1 MRNLYKHIGS
11 AFMAALLPLTAAAQS
26 SLESGHSIM
35 VGDDT
40 YDMTDILE
48 IAFVDKATLISTPQ
62 VTAPSVAELLKQAP
76 NMRIWAKLLDATG
89 WGAKMKP
96 DAKAEKAFAEKYKA
110 HAGTY
115 PNNTVSSTPFQAYRR
130 QGFTLFAET
139 DEVFN
144 KEWGVPM
151 PVYDEATQ
159 SITNWEAIKQVLNEQ
174 CGKIYSNLKLG
185 DLTDKENAVNIF
197 VATHLLNSNMQ
208 LANNSAVRHATEYG
222 YTTGENINEPS
233 TNYTVNVWDYY
244 RTAWPQES
252 KLLKITQTPD
262 GQFYLNRFSKY
273 DNGLTGTYVETG
285 TLQEGILAH
294 ARNEVDNSVY
304 NNVALDGSYHPID
317 NILSFNSDYASA
329 MKSERVRMD
338 FTTLLPEIASN
349 NLRGKD
355 AYFPTD
361 YFSTLTNVSP
371 DTEIQLLYAS
381 KGWVDYQGDEL
392 LVTGNYDF
400 TLEVPA
406 MPNDGSYE
414 LRMGYSVNEVRAKSL
429 LTFICEDEAGNQ
441 GTWGDP
447 LVLDQSEPVMAN
459 DGIAQ
464 KDADLNYDETLC
476 AENDYAL
483 HKLGYMKAPAYFH
496 IAGDQHANSARD
508 ELGRSYNGGNMRR
521 VLNTSN
527 MSPRMRYYIRFQALD
542 NSGLAQLHLDYIEFV
557 PRLVDV
563 AGEPY
568 REDVW

>member
-26 SLESGHSIM
+26 PLESGHSIM

-40 YDMTDILE
+40 YDMTDIYE
-48 IAFVDKATLISTPQ
+48 IAFVDKATLGSTPQ
-62 VTAPSVAELLKQAP
+62 VTAPSVAKLLKQAP

-185 DLTDKENAVNIF
+185 DLTDKDNAVNIF

-222 YTTGENINEPS
+222 YTTGEDINEPS

-406 MPNDGSYE
+406 MLNDGSYE

-441 GTWGDP
+441 GTWGEP

-496 IAGDQHANSARD
+496 TAGYTANSARA

-521 VLNTSN
+521 VLITSN
-527 MSPRMRYYIRFQALD
+527 MSSRMRYYIRFQALN
-542 NSGLAQLHLDYIEFV
+542 NSSRAQLHLDYIEFV

>member
-26 SLESGHSIM
+26 PLESGHSIM

-40 YDMTDILE
+40 YDMTDIYE
-48 IAFVDKATLISTPQ
+48 IAFVDKATLGSTPQ
-62 VTAPSVAELLKQAP
+62 VAAPSVVKLLKQAP

-159 SITNWEAIKQVLNEQ
+159 SITNWETIKQVLNEQ
-174 CGKIYSNLKLG
+174 CGKIYSNLKPG
-185 DLTDKENAVNIF
+185 DLTDKDNAVNIF

-381 KGWVDYQGDEL
+381 KGWVDYQGDEF

-441 GTWGDP
+441 GTWGEP

-496 IAGDQHANSARD
+496 KAGDSTNSARD

-527 MSPRMRYYIRFQALD
+527 MSPRKRYYIRFQSLD
-542 NSGLAQLHLDYIEFV
+542 NSGLAQLHLDFIEFV

>member
-26 SLESGHSIM
+26 PLESGHSIM

-40 YDMTDILE
+40 YDMTDIWE
-48 IAFVDKATLISTPQ
+48 IAFVDKATLGSTPQ
-62 VTAPSVAELLKQAP
+62 VTAPSVVKLLKQAP

-89 WGAKMKP
+89 WGAKMVP

-110 HAGTY
+110 YAGTY
-115 PNNTVSSTPFQAYRR
+115 PNNTGTRTPFQAYRR

-159 SITNWEAIKQVLNEQ
+159 SITNWETIKQVLNEQ
-174 CGKIYSNLKLG
+174 CGKIYSNLKPG
-185 DLTDKENAVNIF
+185 DLTDKDNAVNIF

-244 RTAWPQES
+244 RTTWPQES

-317 NILSFNSDYASA
+317 DILSFNSDYASA

-371 DTEIQLLYAS
+371 DTKIQQLYAR

-414 LRMGYSVNEVRAKSL
+414 LRIGYSVNGVRAKSL
-429 LTFICEDEAGNQ
+429 LTFVCEDEVGNQ

-447 LVLDQSEPVMAN
+447 MVLDQSEPFMAN
-459 DGIAQ
+459 DCIGQ

-496 IAGDQHANSARD
+496 TAGYTANSARA

-521 VLNTSN
+521 VLITSN
-527 MSPRMRYYIRFQALD
+527 MSSRMRYYIRFQALN
-542 NSGLAQLHLDYIEFV
+542 NSSRAQLHLDYIEFV
-557 PRLVDV
+557 PRVVDV

>member
-26 SLESGHSIM
+26 PLESGHSIM

-40 YDMTDILE
+40 YDMTDIYE
-48 IAFVDKATLISTPQ
+48 IAFVDKATLGSTPQ
-62 VTAPSVAELLKQAP
+62 VAAPSVVKLLKQAP

-110 HAGTY
+110 YAGTY

-174 CGKIYSNLKLG
+174 CGKIYSNLKPG
-185 DLTDKENAVNIF
+185 DLTDKDNAVNIF

-208 LANNSAVRHATEYG
+208 LANNSAVHHATEYG
-222 YTTGENINEPS
+222 YTTGEDINEPS

-244 RTAWPQES
+244 RTVWPQES

-381 KGWVDYQGDEL
+381 KGWVDYQGDEF

-441 GTWGDP
+441 GTWGEP

-496 IAGDQHANSARD
+496 KAGDSTNSARD

-521 VLNTSN
+521 VLITSK
-527 MSPRMRYYIRFQALD
+527 MSPRKRYYIRFQSLD

>member
-62 VTAPSVAELLKQAP
+62 ATAPSVVKFLKQAP

-174 CGKIYSNLKLG
+174 CGKIYSNLKPG
-185 DLTDKENAVNIF
+185 DLTDKDNAVNIF

-441 GTWGDP
+441 GTWGEP

-527 MSPRMRYYIRFQALD
+527 MSPRMRYYIRFQSLN

-563 AGEPY
+563 ADEPY

>member
-1 MRNLYKHIGS
+1 
-11 AFMAALLPLTAAAQS
+11 MAALLPLTASAQS
-26 SLESGHSIM
+26 PLESGHSIM

-62 VTAPSVAELLKQAP
+62 ATAPSVVKLLKQAP

-115 PNNTVSSTPFQAYRR
+115 PNNTGTSTPFQAYRR

-174 CGKIYSNLKLG
+174 CGKIYSNLKPG
-185 DLTDKENAVNIF
+185 DLTDKDNAVNIF

-273 DNGLTGTYVETG
+273 DNGLKGTYLETG

-294 ARNEVDNSVY
+294 ACNEVDGSVY
-304 NNVALDGSYHPID
+304 NNVALYGSYYPID

-441 GTWGDP
+441 GTWGEP

-496 IAGDQHANSARD
+496 KAGDSTSPARA
-508 ELGRSYNGGNMRR
+508 ELGRNYNYGGNMRR
-521 VLNTSN
+521 VLITSN
-527 MSPRMRYYIRFQALD
+527 MSPRKRYYIRFQSLD
-542 NSGLAQLHLDYIEFV
+542 NSGLAQLHLDFIEFV

>member
-1 MRNLYKHIGS
+1 
-11 AFMAALLPLTAAAQS
+11 MAALLPLTAAAQS
-26 SLESGHSIM
+26 PLESGHSIM

-40 YDMTDILE
+40 YDMTDIYE
-48 IAFVDKATLISTPQ
+48 IAFVDKATLGSTPQ
-62 VTAPSVAELLKQAP
+62 VTAPSVVKLLKQAP

-174 CGKIYSNLKLG
+174 CGKIYSNLKPG
-185 DLTDKENAVNIF
+185 DLTDKDNAVNIF

-233 TNYTVNVWDYY
+233 TSYTVNVWDYY

-294 ARNEVDNSVY
+294 ARNEVDGSVY

-381 KGWVDYQGDEL
+381 KGWVDYQGDEF

-441 GTWGDP
+441 GTWGEP

-496 IAGDQHANSARD
+496 KAGDSTNSARD

-527 MSPRMRYYIRFQALD
+527 MSPRKRYYIRFQSLD
-542 NSGLAQLHLDYIEFV
+542 NSGLAQLHLDFIEFV

>member
-26 SLESGHSIM
+26 PLESGHSIM

-40 YDMTDILE
+40 YDMTDIYE
-48 IAFVDKATLISTPQ
+48 IAFVDKATLGSTPQ
-62 VTAPSVAELLKQAP
+62 VTAPSVVKLLKQAP

-115 PNNTVSSTPFQAYRR
+115 PNNTVSSTLFQAYRR

-174 CGKIYSNLKLG
+174 CGKIYSNLKPG
-185 DLTDKENAVNIF
+185 DLTDKDNAVNIF

-441 GTWGDP
+441 GTWGEP

-483 HKLGYMKAPAYFH
+483 YKLGYMKAPAYFH
-496 IAGDQHANSARD
+496 KVGDSTSPARA

-521 VLNTSN
+521 VLITSN
-527 MSPRMRYYIRFQALD
+527 MSPRKRYYIRFQSLD
-542 NSGLAQLHLDYIEFV
+542 NSGLAQLHLDFIEFV

>member
-1 MRNLYKHIGS
+1 
-11 AFMAALLPLTAAAQS
+11 MAALLPLTAAAQS
-26 SLESGHSIM
+26 PLESGHSIM

-40 YDMTDILE
+40 YDMTDIWE
-48 IAFVDKATLISTPQ
+48 IAFVDKATLGSTPQ
-62 VTAPSVAELLKQAP
+62 VTAPSVVKLLKQAP

-89 WGAKMKP
+89 WGAKMMS

-110 HAGTY
+110 YAGRY
-115 PNNTVSSTPFQAYRR
+115 PNNTGTRTPFQAYRR

-159 SITNWEAIKQVLNEQ
+159 SITNWETIKQVLNEQ
-174 CGKIYSNLKLG
+174 CGKIYSNLKPG
-185 DLTDKENAVNIF
+185 DLTDKDNAVNIF

-273 DNGLTGTYVETG
+273 DNGLKGTYLETG

-294 ARNEVDNSVY
+294 ALNEVDGSVY
-304 NNVALDGSYHPID
+304 NNVALYGSYHPID
-317 NILSFNSDYASA
+317 NVLSFNSDYASA

-361 YFSTLTNVSP
+361 YFSTLTNVSA
-371 DTEIQLLYAS
+371 DTKIQLLYVR

-414 LRMGYSVNEVRAKSL
+414 LRIGYNVNGVRAKSL

-441 GTWGDP
+441 GTWGEA
-447 LVLDQSEPVMAN
+447 LVLDQSEPFMAN
-459 DGIAQ
+459 DCIGQ
-464 KDADLNYDETLC
+464 KDADLNYDELLC

-496 IAGDQHANSARD
+496 MAGYTDSPARG

-521 VLNTSN
+521 VLTTSK
-527 MSPRMRYYIRFQALD
+527 MSPRKRYYIRFQSLN
-542 NSGLAQLHLDYIEFV
+542 NSSRAQLHLDYIELV

>member
-26 SLESGHSIM
+26 PLESGHSIM

-40 YDMTDILE
+40 YDMTDIWE
-48 IAFVDKATLISTPQ
+48 IAFVDKATFGSTPQ

-151 PVYDEATQ
+151 PIYDEATQ
-159 SITNWEAIKQVLNEQ
+159 SITNWETIKQVLNEQ
-174 CGKIYSNLKLG
+174 CGKIYSNLKSG
-185 DLTDKENAVNIF
+185 DLTDKDNAVNIF

-496 IAGDQHANSARD
+496 KAGDSTSPARD
-508 ELGRSYNGGNMRR
+508 ELGRSYNGGNMRC

-527 MSPRMRYYIRFQALD
+527 MSPRMRYYIRFQSLN

>member
-11 AFMAALLPLTAAAQS
+11 AIMAALLPLTAAAQS
-26 SLESGHSIM
+26 PLESGHSIM

-40 YDMTDILE
+40 YDMTDIYE
-48 IAFVDKATLISTPQ
+48 IAFVDKATLGSTPQ
-62 VTAPSVAELLKQAP
+62 VAASSVAKLLKQAP

-96 DAKAEKAFAEKYKA
+96 DAKAEKDFAEKYKA

-174 CGKIYSNLKLG
+174 CGKIYSNLKPG
-185 DLTDKENAVNIF
+185 DLTDKDNAVNIF

-222 YTTGENINEPS
+222 YTTGEDINEPS

-441 GTWGDP
+441 GTWGEP

-496 IAGDQHANSARD
+496 KAGYTDSPARA

-521 VLNTSN
+521 VLITSK
-527 MSPRMRYYIRFQALD
+527 MSPRNRYYIRFQSLD
-542 NSGLAQLHLDYIEFV
+542 NSGLAQLHLDFIEFV

>member
-26 SLESGHSIM
+26 PLESGHSIM

-40 YDMTDILE
+40 YDMTDIWE
-48 IAFVDKATLISTPQ
+48 IAFVDKATLGSTPQ
-62 VTAPSVAELLKQAP
+62 VTAPSVVKLLKQAP
-76 NMRIWAKLLDATG
+76 NMRIWAKLLDVTG
-89 WGAKMKP
+89 WGAKMMP

-110 HAGTY
+110 YAGTY
-115 PNNTVSSTPFQAYRR
+115 PNNTGTRTPFQAYRR

-159 SITNWEAIKQVLNEQ
+159 SITNWETIKQVLNEQ
-174 CGKIYSNLKLG
+174 CGKIYSNLKPG
-185 DLTDKENAVNIF
+185 DLTDKDNAVNIF

-317 NILSFNSDYASA
+317 DILSFNSDYASA

-371 DTEIQLLYAS
+371 DTKIQQLYAR

-414 LRMGYSVNEVRAKSL
+414 LRIGYSVNGVRAKSL

-441 GTWGDP
+441 GTWGEA
-447 LVLDQSEPVMAN
+447 LVLDQSEPFMAN
-459 DGIAQ
+459 DCIGQ

-496 IAGDQHANSARD
+496 IAGYTDSPARG

-521 VLNTSN
+521 VLITSN
-527 MSPRMRYYIRFQALD
+527 MSSRMRYYIRFQSLN
-542 NSGLAQLHLDYIEFV
+542 NSSRAQLHLDYIELV

>member
-26 SLESGHSIM
+26 PLESGHSIM

-40 YDMTDILE
+40 YDMTDIYE
-48 IAFVDKATLISTPQ
+48 IAFVDKATLGSTPQ
-62 VTAPSVAELLKQAP
+62 VAAPSVVKLLKQAP

-185 DLTDKENAVNIF
+185 DLTDKDNAVNIF

-222 YTTGENINEPS
+222 YTTGEDINEPS

-441 GTWGDP
+441 GTWGEP

-496 IAGDQHANSARD
+496 KAGDSTSPARD

-521 VLNTSN
+521 VLITSK
-527 MSPRMRYYIRFQALD
+527 MSPCKRYYIRFQSLD
-542 NSGLAQLHLDYIEFV
+542 NSGLAQLHLDFIEFV

>member
-26 SLESGHSIM
+26 PLESGHSIM

-40 YDMTDILE
+40 YDMTDIYE
-48 IAFVDKATLISTPQ
+48 IAFVDKATLGSTPQ
-62 VTAPSVAELLKQAP
+62 VTAPSVVKFLKQAP

-174 CGKIYSNLKLG
+174 CGKIYSNLKPG
-185 DLTDKENAVNIF
+185 DLTDKDNAVNIF

-355 AYFPTD
+355 AYFPTA

-441 GTWGDP
+441 GTWGEP

-496 IAGDQHANSARD
+496 KAGDSTSPARA
-508 ELGRSYNGGNMRR
+508 ELGRNYNYGGNMRR
-521 VLNTSN
+521 VLLTSN
-527 MSPRMRYYIRFQALD
+527 MSPRKRYYIRFQSLD
-542 NSGLAQLHLDYIEFV
+542 NSGLAQLHLDFIEFV

>member
-26 SLESGHSIM
+26 PLESGHSIM

-40 YDMTDILE
+40 YDMTDIYQ
-48 IAFVDKATLISTPQ
+48 IAFVDKATFGSTSQ
-62 VTAPSVAELLKQAP
+62 VTAPSVVKLLKQAP

-89 WGAKMKP
+89 WGAKMVP

-110 HAGTY
+110 YAGTY
-115 PNNTVSSTPFQAYRR
+115 PNNTGTRTPFQAYRR

-174 CGKIYSNLKLG
+174 CGKIYSNLKPG

-244 RTAWPQES
+244 RTTWPQES

-273 DNGLTGTYVETG
+273 NNGLTGTYVETG

-441 GTWGDP
+441 GTWGEP

-483 HKLGYMKAPAYFH
+483 HKLGYTKAPAYFH
-496 IAGDQHANSARD
+496 KAGDSTSPARD

-521 VLNTSN
+521 VLITSK
-527 MSPRMRYYIRFQALD
+527 MSPCKRYYIRFQSLD
-542 NSGLAQLHLDYIEFV
+542 NSGLAQLHLDFIEFV

>member
-26 SLESGHSIM
+26 PLESGHSIM

-40 YDMTDILE
+40 YDMTDIWE
-48 IAFVDKATLISTPQ
+48 IAFVDKATLGSTPQ

-76 NMRIWAKLLDATG
+76 NMRIWAKLLDVTG
-89 WGAKMKP
+89 WGAKMVP

-110 HAGTY
+110 YAGTY
-115 PNNTVSSTPFQAYRR
+115 PNNTGTRTPFQAYRR

-151 PVYDEATQ
+151 PIYDEATQ
-159 SITNWEAIKQVLNEQ
+159 SITNWETIKQVLNEQ
-174 CGKIYSNLKLG
+174 CGKIYSNLKPG
-185 DLTDKENAVNIF
+185 DLTDKDNAVNIF

-222 YTTGENINEPS
+222 YTTGEDINEPS

-273 DNGLTGTYVETG
+273 DNGLKGTYLETG
-285 TLQEGILAH
+285 TLQKGILAH
-294 ARNEVDNSVY
+294 ARNEVDGSVY
-304 NNVALDGSYHPID
+304 NNVALYGSYHPID

-361 YFSTLTNVSP
+361 YFSTLTNVSA
-371 DTEIQLLYAS
+371 DTKIQLLYVR

-406 MPNDGSYE
+406 MPNDGTYE
-414 LRMGYSVNEVRAKSL
+414 LRIGYGVNTLRAKSL

-441 GTWGDP
+441 DTWGDP
-447 LVLDQSEPVMAN
+447 LVLDQSDPVMAS

-483 HKLGYMKAPAYFH
+483 HKLGYMKPPAYFQREFGIR
-496 IAGDQHANSARD
+496 IA
-508 ELGRSYNGGNMRR
+508 
-521 VLNTSN
+521 
-527 MSPRMRYYIRFQALD
+527 
-542 NSGLAQLHLDYIEFV
+542 
-557 PRLVDV
+557 
-563 AGEPY
+563 
-568 REDVW
+568 

>member
-1 MRNLYKHIGS
+1 
-11 AFMAALLPLTAAAQS
+11 MAALLPLTAAAQS
-26 SLESGHSIM
+26 PLESGHSIM

-40 YDMTDILE
+40 YDMTDIWE
-48 IAFVDKATLISTPQ
+48 IAFVDKATLGSTPQ
-62 VTAPSVAELLKQAP
+62 VTAPSVVKLLKQAP

-89 WGAKMKP
+89 WGAKMVP

-110 HAGTY
+110 YAGTY
-115 PNNTVSSTPFQAYRR
+115 PNNTGTRTPFQAYRR

-159 SITNWEAIKQVLNEQ
+159 SITNWETIKQVLNEQ
-174 CGKIYSNLKLG
+174 CGKIYSNLKPG
-185 DLTDKENAVNIF
+185 DLTDKDNAVNIF

-244 RTAWPQES
+244 RTTWPQES

-317 NILSFNSDYASA
+317 DILSFNSDYASA

-371 DTEIQLLYAS
+371 DTKIQQLYAR

-414 LRMGYSVNEVRAKSL
+414 LRIGYSVNGVRAKSL
-429 LTFICEDEAGNQ
+429 LTFICKDEAGNQ
-441 GTWGDP
+441 GTWGEP
-447 LVLDQSEPVMAN
+447 LVLDQSEPFMAN
-459 DGIAQ
+459 DCIGQ
-464 KDADLNYDETLC
+464 KDADLNYDELLC

-496 IAGDQHANSARD
+496 MAGYTDSPARG

-521 VLNTSN
+521 VLTTSK
-527 MSPRMRYYIRFQALD
+527 MSPRKRYYIRFQSLN
-542 NSGLAQLHLDYIEFV
+542 NSSRAQLHLDYIELV

>member
-26 SLESGHSIM
+26 PLESGHSIM

-40 YDMTDILE
+40 YDMTDIYQ
-48 IAFVDKATLISTPQ
+48 IAFVDKATFGSTSQ
-62 VTAPSVAELLKQAP
+62 VTAPSVVKLLKQAP

-89 WGAKMKP
+89 WGAKMVP

-115 PNNTVSSTPFQAYRR
+115 PNNTGTRTPFQAYRR

-174 CGKIYSNLKLG
+174 CGKIYSNLKPG

-244 RTAWPQES
+244 RTTWPQES

-441 GTWGDP
+441 GTWGEP

-496 IAGDQHANSARD
+496 KAGDSTSPARD

-521 VLNTSN
+521 VLITSK
-527 MSPRMRYYIRFQALD
+527 MSPCKRYYIRFQSLD
-542 NSGLAQLHLDYIEFV
+542 NSGLAQLHLDFIEFV

>member
-26 SLESGHSIM
+26 PLESGHSIM

-40 YDMTDILE
+40 YDMTEILE
-48 IAFVDKATLISTPQ
+48 IAFVDKATLGSTPQ
-62 VTAPSVAELLKQAP
+62 VAASSVAKLLKQAP

-89 WGAKMKP
+89 WGAKMMP

-110 HAGTY
+110 YAGTY
-115 PNNTVSSTPFQAYRR
+115 PNQTGTRTPFQAYRR

-174 CGKIYSNLKLG
+174 CGKIYSNLKPG

-441 GTWGDP
+441 GTWGEP

-483 HKLGYMKAPAYFH
+483 YKLGYMKAPAYFH
-496 IAGDQHANSARD
+496 KVGDSTSPARA

-521 VLNTSN
+521 VLITSN
-527 MSPRMRYYIRFQALD
+527 MSPRKRYYIRFQSLD
-542 NSGLAQLHLDYIEFV
+542 NSGLAQLHLDFIEFV

>member
-26 SLESGHSIM
+26 PLESGHSIM

-40 YDMTDILE
+40 YDMTDIWE
-48 IAFVDKATLISTPQ
+48 IAFVDKATLGSTPQ
-62 VTAPSVAELLKQAP
+62 VTAPSVVKLLKQAP

-89 WGAKMKP
+89 WGAKMVP

-110 HAGTY
+110 YAGTY
-115 PNNTVSSTPFQAYRR
+115 PNNTGTRTPFQAYRR

-159 SITNWEAIKQVLNEQ
+159 SITNWETIKQVLNEQ
-174 CGKIYSNLKLG
+174 CGKIYSNLKPG
-185 DLTDKENAVNIF
+185 DLTDKDNAVNIF

-222 YTTGENINEPS
+222 YTTGEDINEPS

-244 RTAWPQES
+244 RTTWPQES

-317 NILSFNSDYASA
+317 DILSFNSDYASA

-371 DTEIQLLYAS
+371 DTKIQQLYAR

-414 LRMGYSVNEVRAKSL
+414 LRIGYSVNGVRAKSL

-441 GTWGDP
+441 GTWGEA
-447 LVLDQSEPVMAN
+447 LVLDQSEPFMAN
-459 DGIAQ
+459 DCIGQ

-496 IAGDQHANSARD
+496 TAGYTANSARA

-521 VLNTSN
+521 VLITSN
-527 MSPRMRYYIRFQALD
+527 MSSRMRYYIRFQALN
-542 NSGLAQLHLDYIEFV
+542 NSSRAQLHLDYIEFV

>member
-26 SLESGHSIM
+26 PLESGHSIM

-40 YDMTDILE
+40 YDMTDIYE
-48 IAFVDKATLISTPQ
+48 IAFVDKATLISAPQ
-62 VTAPSVAELLKQAP
+62 ATAPSVVKLLKQAP

-174 CGKIYSNLKLG
+174 CGKIYSNLKPG

-441 GTWGDP
+441 GTWGEP

-496 IAGDQHANSARD
+496 KAGYTDSPARA

-521 VLNTSN
+521 VLITSN
-527 MSPRMRYYIRFQALD
+527 MSPRNRYYIRFQSLD
-542 NSGLAQLHLDYIEFV
+542 NSGLAQLHLDFIEFV

>member
-1 MRNLYKHIGS
+1 MIPFFS
-11 AFMAALLPLTAAAQS
+11 PFFQTPL
-26 SLESGHSIM
+26 I
-35 VGDDT
+35 
-40 YDMTDILE
+40 
-48 IAFVDKATLISTPQ
+48 
-62 VTAPSVAELLKQAP
+62 P
-76 NMRIWAKLLDATG
+76 NSR
-89 WGAKMKP
+89 
-96 DAKAEKAFAEKYKA
+96 EKAFAEKYKA

-185 DLTDKENAVNIF
+185 DLTDKDNAVNIF

-222 YTTGENINEPS
+222 YTTGEDINEPS

-441 GTWGDP
+441 GTWGEP

-496 IAGDQHANSARD
+496 KAGDSTSPARD

-521 VLNTSN
+521 VLITSK
-527 MSPRMRYYIRFQALD
+527 MSPCKRYYIRFQSLD
-542 NSGLAQLHLDYIEFV
+542 NSGLAQLHLDFIEFV

>member
-26 SLESGHSIM
+26 PLESGHSIM

-40 YDMTDILE
+40 YDMTDIWE
-48 IAFVDKATLISTPQ
+48 IAFVDKATLGSTPQ
-62 VTAPSVAELLKQAP
+62 VAASSVAELLKQAP

-115 PNNTVSSTPFQAYRR
+115 PNNTVSSTLFQAYRR

-174 CGKIYSNLKLG
+174 CGKIYSNLKPG
-185 DLTDKENAVNIF
+185 DLTDKDNAVNIF

-441 GTWGDP
+441 GTWGEP

-483 HKLGYMKAPAYFH
+483 YKLGYMKAPAYFH
-496 IAGDQHANSARD
+496 KVGDSTSPARA

-521 VLNTSN
+521 VLITSN
-527 MSPRMRYYIRFQALD
+527 MSPRKRYYIRFQSLD
-542 NSGLAQLHLDYIEFV
+542 NSGLAQLHLDFIEFV

>member
-26 SLESGHSIM
+26 PLESGHSIM

-40 YDMTDILE
+40 YDMTDIYE
-48 IAFVDKATLISTPQ
+48 IAFVDKATLGSTPQ
-62 VTAPSVAELLKQAP
+62 VTAPSVVKLLKQAP

-89 WGAKMKP
+89 WGAKMMP

-174 CGKIYSNLKLG
+174 CGKIYSNLKPG
-185 DLTDKENAVNIF
+185 DLTDKDNAVNIF

-233 TNYTVNVWDYY
+233 TSYTVNVWDYY

-496 IAGDQHANSARD
+496 KAGYTDSPARA

-521 VLNTSN
+521 VLITSN
-527 MSPRMRYYIRFQALD
+527 MSPRNRYYIRFQSLD
-542 NSGLAQLHLDYIEFV
+542 NSGLAQLHLDFIEFV

>member
-1 MRNLYKHIGS
+1 
-11 AFMAALLPLTAAAQS
+11 MAALLPLTAAAQS
-26 SLESGHSIM
+26 PLESGHSIM

-40 YDMTDILE
+40 YDMTDIYE
-48 IAFVDKATLISTPQ
+48 IAFVDKATLGSTPQ
-62 VTAPSVAELLKQAP
+62 VTAPSVVKLLKQAP

-174 CGKIYSNLKLG
+174 CGKIYSNLKPG
-185 DLTDKENAVNIF
+185 DLTDKDNAVNIF

-233 TNYTVNVWDYY
+233 TSYTVNVWDYY

-381 KGWVDYQGDEL
+381 KGWVDYQGDEF

-441 GTWGDP
+441 GTWGEP

-496 IAGDQHANSARD
+496 KAGDSTNSARD

-527 MSPRMRYYIRFQALD
+527 MSPRKRYYIRFQSLD
-542 NSGLAQLHLDYIEFV
+542 NSGLAQLHLDFIEFV

>member
-11 AFMAALLPLTAAAQS
+11 AIMAALLPLTAAAQS
-26 SLESGHSIM
+26 PLESGHSIM

-40 YDMTDILE
+40 YDMTDIYE
-48 IAFVDKATLISTPQ
+48 IAFVDKATLGSTPQ
-62 VTAPSVAELLKQAP
+62 VAAPSVVKLLKQAP

-174 CGKIYSNLKLG
+174 CGKIYSNLKPG
-185 DLTDKENAVNIF
+185 DLTDKDNAVNIF

-441 GTWGDP
+441 GTWGEP

-496 IAGDQHANSARD
+496 TAGYTANSARA

-521 VLNTSN
+521 VLITSK
-527 MSPRMRYYIRFQALD
+527 MSPRKRYYIRFQSLD

>member
-26 SLESGHSIM
+26 PLESGHSIM

-40 YDMTDILE
+40 YDMTDIWE
-48 IAFVDKATLISTPQ
+48 IAFVDKATLGSTPQ
-62 VTAPSVAELLKQAP
+62 VTAPSVVKLLKQAP

-89 WGAKMKP
+89 WGAKMVP

-110 HAGTY
+110 YAGTY
-115 PNNTVSSTPFQAYRR
+115 PNNTGTRTPFQAYRR

-159 SITNWEAIKQVLNEQ
+159 SITNWETIKQVLNEQ
-174 CGKIYSNLKLG
+174 CGKIYSNLKPG
-185 DLTDKENAVNIF
+185 DLTDKDNAVNIF

-244 RTAWPQES
+244 RTTWPQES

-361 YFSTLTNVSP
+361 YFSTLTNVSA
-371 DTEIQLLYAS
+371 DTKIQLLYVR

-414 LRMGYSVNEVRAKSL
+414 LRIGYSVNGVRAKSL

-441 GTWGDP
+441 GTWGEA
-447 LVLDQSEPVMAN
+447 LVLDQSEPFMAN
-459 DGIAQ
+459 DCIGQ

-496 IAGDQHANSARD
+496 TAGYTANSARA

-527 MSPRMRYYIRFQALD
+527 MSPRMRYYIRFQALN
-542 NSGLAQLHLDYIEFV
+542 NSSRAQLHLDYIEFV
-557 PRLVDV
+557 PRVVDV

>member
-26 SLESGHSIM
+26 PLESGHSIM

-40 YDMTDILE
+40 YDMTDIYE
-48 IAFVDKATLISTPQ
+48 IAFVDKATLGSTPQ
-62 VTAPSVAELLKQAP
+62 VTAPSVVKLLKQAP

-174 CGKIYSNLKLG
+174 CGKIYSNLKPG
-185 DLTDKENAVNIF
+185 DLTDKDNAVNIF

-441 GTWGDP
+441 GTWGEP
-447 LVLDQSEPVMAN
+447 LVLDQSDPVMAN

-483 HKLGYMKAPAYFH
+483 HKLCYMKAPAYFH
-496 IAGDQHANSARD
+496 KAGDSTSPARA
-508 ELGRSYNGGNMRR
+508 ELGRNYNGGNMRR
-521 VLNTSN
+521 VLITSK
-527 MSPRMRYYIRFQALD
+527 MSPRKRYYIRFQSLD

>member
-11 AFMAALLPLTAAAQS
+11 AIMAALLPLTAAAQS
-26 SLESGHSIM
+26 PLESGHSIM

-40 YDMTDILE
+40 YDMTDIYE
-48 IAFVDKATLISTPQ
+48 IAFVDKATLGSTPQ
-62 VTAPSVAELLKQAP
+62 VTAPSVVKLLKQAP

-174 CGKIYSNLKLG
+174 CGKIYSNLKPG
-185 DLTDKENAVNIF
+185 DLTDKDNAVNIF

-233 TNYTVNVWDYY
+233 TSYTVNVWDYY

-294 ARNEVDNSVY
+294 ARNEVDGSVY

-381 KGWVDYQGDEL
+381 KGWVDYQGDEF

-414 LRMGYSVNEVRAKSL
+414 LRMGL
-429 LTFICEDEAGNQ
+429 
-441 GTWGDP
+441 
-447 LVLDQSEPVMAN
+447 
-459 DGIAQ
+459 
-464 KDADLNYDETLC
+464 
-476 AENDYAL
+476 
-483 HKLGYMKAPAYFH
+483 
-496 IAGDQHANSARD
+496 
-508 ELGRSYNGGNMRR
+508 
-521 VLNTSN
+521 
-527 MSPRMRYYIRFQALD
+527 
-542 NSGLAQLHLDYIEFV
+542 
-557 PRLVDV
+557 
-563 AGEPY
+563 
-568 REDVW
+568 

>member
-26 SLESGHSIM
+26 PLESGHSIM

-40 YDMTDILE
+40 YDMTDIYQ
-48 IAFVDKATLISTPQ
+48 IAFVDKATFGSTSQ
-62 VTAPSVAELLKQAP
+62 VTAPSVVKLLKQAP

-89 WGAKMKP
+89 WGAKMVP

-110 HAGTY
+110 YAGTY
-115 PNNTVSSTPFQAYRR
+115 PNNTGTRTPFQAYRR

-174 CGKIYSNLKLG
+174 CGKIYSNLKPG

-244 RTAWPQES
+244 RTTWLQES

-441 GTWGDP
+441 GTWGEP

-496 IAGDQHANSARD
+496 KAGDSTSPARD

-521 VLNTSN
+521 VLITSK
-527 MSPRMRYYIRFQALD
+527 MSPCKRYYIRFQSLD
-542 NSGLAQLHLDYIEFV
+542 NSGLAQLHLDFIEFV

>member
-1 MRNLYKHIGS
+1 
-11 AFMAALLPLTAAAQS
+11 MAALLPLTAAAQS
-26 SLESGHSIM
+26 PLESGHSIM

-40 YDMTDILE
+40 YDMTDIYQ
-48 IAFVDKATLISTPQ
+48 IAFVDKATFGSTSQ
-62 VTAPSVAELLKQAP
+62 VTAPSVVKLLKQAP

-89 WGAKMKP
+89 WGAKMVP

-110 HAGTY
+110 YAGTY
-115 PNNTVSSTPFQAYRR
+115 PNNTGTRTPFQAYRR

-174 CGKIYSNLKLG
+174 CGKIYSNLKPG

-244 RTAWPQES
+244 RTTWPQES

-441 GTWGDP
+441 GTWSDP

-496 IAGDQHANSARD
+496 KAGDSTSPARD

-521 VLNTSN
+521 VLITSK
-527 MSPRMRYYIRFQALD
+527 MSPCKRYYIRFQSLD
-542 NSGLAQLHLDYIEFV
+542 NSGLAQLHLDFIEFV

>member
-1 MRNLYKHIGS
+1 
-11 AFMAALLPLTAAAQS
+11 MAALLPLTAAAQS
-26 SLESGHSIM
+26 PLESGHSIM

-40 YDMTDILE
+40 YDMTDIWE
-48 IAFVDKATLISTPQ
+48 IAFVDKATFGSTPQ

-151 PVYDEATQ
+151 PIYDEATQ
-159 SITNWEAIKQVLNEQ
+159 SITNWETIKQVLNEQ
-174 CGKIYSNLKLG
+174 CGKIYSNLKPG
-185 DLTDKENAVNIF
+185 DLTDKDNAVNIF

-273 DNGLTGTYVETG
+273 DNGLTGTYLETG

-441 GTWGDP
+441 GTWGEP

-496 IAGDQHANSARD
+496 KAGDSTSPARD
-508 ELGRSYNGGNMRR
+508 ELGRSYNGGNMRC

-527 MSPRMRYYIRFQALD
+527 MSPRMRYYIRFQSLN

>member
-40 YDMTDILE
+40 YDMTEILE
-48 IAFVDKATLISTPQ
+48 IAFVDKATLGSTPQ
-62 VTAPSVAELLKQAP
+62 VAASSVAKLLKQAP

-151 PVYDEATQ
+151 PIYDEATQ

-174 CGKIYSNLKLG
+174 CGKIYSNLKPG
-185 DLTDKENAVNIF
+185 DLTDKDNAVNIF

-371 DTEIQLLYAS
+371 YTEIQLLYAS

-441 GTWGDP
+441 GTWGEP

-527 MSPRMRYYIRFQALD
+527 MSPRMRYYIRFQSLN

>member
-1 MRNLYKHIGS
+1 
-11 AFMAALLPLTAAAQS
+11 
-26 SLESGHSIM
+26 
-35 VGDDT
+35 
-40 YDMTDILE
+40 
-48 IAFVDKATLISTPQ
+48 
-62 VTAPSVAELLKQAP
+62 
-76 NMRIWAKLLDATG
+76 
-89 WGAKMKP
+89 
-96 DAKAEKAFAEKYKA
+96 
-110 HAGTY
+110 
-115 PNNTVSSTPFQAYRR
+115 
-130 QGFTLFAET
+130 
-139 DEVFN
+139 
-144 KEWGVPM
+144 M

-174 CGKIYSNLKLG
+174 CGKIYSNLKPG
-185 DLTDKENAVNIF
+185 DLTDKDNAVNIF

-222 YTTGENINEPS
+222 YTTGEDINEPS

-273 DNGLTGTYVETG
+273 DNGLKGTYLETG

-294 ARNEVDNSVY
+294 ARNEVDGSVY
-304 NNVALDGSYHPID
+304 NNVALYGSYHPID

-361 YFSTLTNVSP
+361 YFSTLTNVSA
-371 DTEIQLLYAS
+371 DTKIQQLYVR

-406 MPNDGSYE
+406 MPHYGTYE
-414 LRMGYSVNEVRAKSL
+414 LRIGYGVNTLRAKSL

-441 GTWGDP
+441 DTWGEP
-447 LVLDQSEPVMAN
+447 LVLDQSDPVMAS

-483 HKLGYMKAPAYFH
+483 HKLGYMKPPAYFH
-496 IAGDQHANSARD
+496 IAGYTDSPARG

-521 VLNTSN
+521 VLTTSN
-527 MSPRMRYYIRFQALD
+527 MSPRMRYYIRFQSLNNA
-542 NSGLAQLHLDYIEFV
+542 SRAQLHLDFIEFV

-563 AGEPY
+563 EGEPY

>member
-1 MRNLYKHIGS
+1 
-11 AFMAALLPLTAAAQS
+11 MAALLPLTAAAQS
-26 SLESGHSIM
+26 PLESGHSIM

-40 YDMTDILE
+40 YDMTDIWE
-48 IAFVDKATLISTPQ
+48 IAFVDKATLGSTPQ

-76 NMRIWAKLLDATG
+76 NMRIWAKLLDVTG

-110 HAGTY
+110 YAGTY
-115 PNNTVSSTPFQAYRR
+115 PNNTGTRTPFQAYRR

-151 PVYDEATQ
+151 PIYDEATQ
-159 SITNWEAIKQVLNEQ
+159 SITNWETIKQVLNEQ
-174 CGKIYSNLKLG
+174 CGKIYSNLKPG
-185 DLTDKENAVNIF
+185 DLTDKDNAVNIF

-244 RTAWPQES
+244 CTAWPQES

-273 DNGLTGTYVETG
+273 DNGLKGTYLETG

-294 ARNEVDNSVY
+294 ARNEVDGSVY
-304 NNVALDGSYHPID
+304 NNVALYGSYHPID

-371 DTEIQLLYAS
+371 DTKIQQLYAR

-414 LRMGYSVNEVRAKSL
+414 LRIGYSVNGVRAKSL

-441 GTWGDP
+441 GTWGEA
-447 LVLDQSEPVMAN
+447 LVLDQSEPFMAN
-459 DGIAQ
+459 DCIGQ

-496 IAGDQHANSARD
+496 TAGYTANSARA

-521 VLNTSN
+521 VLITSN
-527 MSPRMRYYIRFQALD
+527 MSSRMRYYIRFQALN
-542 NSGLAQLHLDYIEFV
+542 NSSRAQLHLDYIEFV

>member
-1 MRNLYKHIGS
+1 
-11 AFMAALLPLTAAAQS
+11 MAALLPLTAAAQS
-26 SLESGHSIM
+26 PLESGHSIM

-40 YDMTDILE
+40 YDMTDIWE
-48 IAFVDKATLISTPQ
+48 IAFVDKATLGSTPQ
-62 VTAPSVAELLKQAP
+62 VTAPSVVKLLKQAP

-89 WGAKMKP
+89 WGAKMMP

-110 HAGTY
+110 YAGRY
-115 PNNTVSSTPFQAYRR
+115 PNNTGTRTPFQAYRR

-174 CGKIYSNLKLG
+174 CGKIYSNLKPG
-185 DLTDKENAVNIF
+185 DLTDKDNAVNIF

-273 DNGLTGTYVETG
+273 DNGLKGTYVETG

-294 ARNEVDNSVY
+294 ARNEVDGSVY
-304 NNVALDGSYHPID
+304 NNVALYGSYHPID

-361 YFSTLTNVSP
+361 YFSTLTNVSA
-371 DTEIQLLYAS
+371 DTKIQLLYVR

-414 LRMGYSVNEVRAKSL
+414 LRIGYSVNGVRAKSL
-429 LTFICEDEAGNQ
+429 LTFVCEDEAGNQ
-441 GTWGDP
+441 GTWGEA
-447 LVLDQSEPVMAN
+447 LVLDQSEPFMAN
-459 DGIAQ
+459 DCIGQ

-496 IAGDQHANSARD
+496 TAGYTANSARA

-521 VLNTSN
+521 VLITSN
-527 MSPRMRYYIRFQALD
+527 MSSRMRYYIRFQALN
-542 NSGLAQLHLDYIEFV
+542 NSSRAQLHLDYIEFV

>member
-1 MRNLYKHIGS
+1 
-11 AFMAALLPLTAAAQS
+11 MAALLPLTAAAQS

-40 YDMTDILE
+40 YDMTEILE
-48 IAFVDKATLISTPQ
+48 IAFVDKATLISPPQ
-62 VTAPSVAELLKQAP
+62 ATAPSVVKLLKQAP

-185 DLTDKENAVNIF
+185 DLTDKDNAVNIF

-222 YTTGENINEPS
+222 YTTGEDINEPS

-441 GTWGDP
+441 GTWGEP

-496 IAGDQHANSARD
+496 KAGDSTSPARD

-521 VLNTSN
+521 VLITSK
-527 MSPRMRYYIRFQALD
+527 MSPRKRYYIRFQSLD
-542 NSGLAQLHLDYIEFV
+542 NSGLAQLHLDFIEFV

>member
-26 SLESGHSIM
+26 PLESGHSIM

-40 YDMTDILE
+40 YDMTDIWE
-48 IAFVDKATLISTPQ
+48 IAFVDKATLGSTPQ
-62 VTAPSVAELLKQAP
+62 VTAPSVVKLLKQAP

-115 PNNTVSSTPFQAYRR
+115 PNNTVSSTLFQAYRR

-174 CGKIYSNLKLG
+174 CGKIYSNLKPG
-185 DLTDKENAVNIF
+185 DLTDKDNAVNIF

-441 GTWGDP
+441 GTWGEP

-483 HKLGYMKAPAYFH
+483 YKLGYMKAPAYFH
-496 IAGDQHANSARD
+496 KVGDSTSPARA

-521 VLNTSN
+521 VLITSN
-527 MSPRMRYYIRFQALD
+527 MSPRKRYYIRFQSLD
-542 NSGLAQLHLDYIEFV
+542 NSGLAQLHLDFIEFV

>member
-1 MRNLYKHIGS
+1 
-11 AFMAALLPLTAAAQS
+11 MAALLPLTAAAQS
-26 SLESGHSIM
+26 PLESGHSIM

-40 YDMTDILE
+40 YDMTDIWE
-48 IAFVDKATLISTPQ
+48 IAFVDKATLGSTPQ
-62 VTAPSVAELLKQAP
+62 VADPSVVKLLKQAP

-185 DLTDKENAVNIF
+185 DLTDKDNAVNIF

-222 YTTGENINEPS
+222 YTTGEDINEPS

-441 GTWGDP
+441 GTWGEP

-496 IAGDQHANSARD
+496 KAGDSTSPARD

-521 VLNTSN
+521 VLITSK
-527 MSPRMRYYIRFQALD
+527 MSPCKRYYIRFQSLD
-542 NSGLAQLHLDYIEFV
+542 NSGLAQLHLDFIEFV

>member
-26 SLESGHSIM
+26 PLESGHSIM

-40 YDMTDILE
+40 YDMTEILE
-48 IAFVDKATLISTPQ
+48 IAFVDKATLGSTPQ
-62 VTAPSVAELLKQAP
+62 VAASSVAKLLKQAP

-174 CGKIYSNLKLG
+174 CGKIYSNLKPG
-185 DLTDKENAVNIF
+185 DLTDKDNAVNIF

-244 RTAWPQES
+244 RTVWPQES

-294 ARNEVDNSVY
+294 ALNEVDNSVY

-381 KGWVDYQGDEL
+381 KGWVDYQGDEF

-441 GTWGDP
+441 GTWGEP

-496 IAGDQHANSARD
+496 KAGDSTNSARD

-527 MSPRMRYYIRFQALD
+527 MSPRKRYYIRFQSLD
-542 NSGLAQLHLDYIEFV
+542 NSGLAQLHLDFIEFV